1 LKVSHKT
8 PRRAYGLLAMISG
21 PLVVLSPG
29 RQAFKISVSVFALNS
44 SLYQNAASSAMT
56 AT

>member
-1 LKVSHKT
+1 
-8 PRRAYGLLAMISG
+8 MISG
-21 PLVVLSPG
+21 PLVVASPG

-44 SLYQNAASSAMT
+44 SLYQNAASSAIT